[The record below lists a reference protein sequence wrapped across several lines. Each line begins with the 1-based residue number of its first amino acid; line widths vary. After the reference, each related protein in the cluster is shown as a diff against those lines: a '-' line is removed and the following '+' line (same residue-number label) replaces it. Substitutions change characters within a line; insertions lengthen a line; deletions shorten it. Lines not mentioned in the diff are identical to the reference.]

1 MTAMDPQ
8 GGFHDRHPLLPL
20 KNVVVFPRNVVTLL
34 VGRPRSVRAVEQAL
48 DGDGHLV
55 VTAHRE
61 IDIDEPGPDALHQVG
76 ALVAIVSSERQAAGN
91 VQVVL
96 EGVCRVRISDFIS
109 NPGYYTVQ
117 SEMLEEPDAPESEAR
132 ALIAH
137 VQNLANRYGDARG
150 ALPVEVQDMV
160 QRASDPSHLADL
172 LATQLLTD
180 VARRQALLEIC
191 DPLRRLESVAVHL
204 AAE

>member
-1 MTAMDPQ
+1 MSSGAPRDGVQ
-8 GGFHDRHPLLPL
+8 ERLPLLPL

-48 DGDGHLV
+48 AGDGHLI

-61 IDIDEPGPDALHQVG
+61 AEVDEPGPDALHQVG
-76 ALVAIVSSERQAAGN
+76 TLVAIVSSERQAAGN

-117 SEMLEEPDAPESEAR
+117 TEVLEEHDASESEAR

-137 VQNLANRYGDARG
+137 V
-150 ALPVEVQDMV
+150 
-160 QRASDPSHLADL
+160 
-172 LATQLLTD
+172 
-180 VARRQALLEIC
+180 
-191 DPLRRLESVAVHL
+191 
-204 AAE
+204 